1 MQDKYVFLL
10 ADDVDES
17 WELPVRGTSLSA
29 GFDLRAYIPEADC
42 VDIAPGQTVL
52 LRTGVKVSMPPYGIG
67 MIASRSGLAI
77 REGLIVLNAP
87 GIIDADYNHEICVI
101 LHNTS
106 VAPRR
111 IMPKDRIA
119 QILFVL
125 NDAPWEGSVTHSRTA
140 GFGSTGKQ

>member
-1 MQDKYVFLL
+1 LQDKYVF
-10 ADDVDES
+10 AHAEDVDPA

-29 GFDLRAYIPEADC
+29 GFDLRAYIPETDF
-42 VDIAPGQTVL
+42 VDINPSQTVL
-52 LRTGVKVSMPPYGIG
+52 LRTGVTVSMPPYGIG

-87 GIIDADYNHEICVI
+87 GIVDADYKHEVCVI

-106 VAPRR
+106 SVPRR
-111 IMPKDRIA
+111 IMHKDRIA

-125 NDAPWEGSVTHSRTA
+125 NDAPWEGSVTNSRTA

>member
-1 MQDKYVFLL
+1 MQDKYVFSH
-10 ADDVDES
+10 ADDVDPE
-17 WELPVRGTSLSA
+17 WELPTRATSLSA
-29 GFDLRAYIPEADC
+29 GFDLRAYLPESDF
-42 VDIAPGQTVL
+42 VDVAPGQTVL
-52 LRTGVKVSMPPYGIG
+52 IRTGVKVTMPHWGIG
-67 MIASRSGLAI
+67 MVASRSGLAI

-111 IMPKDRIA
+111 VMPKDRIA
-119 QILFVL
+119 QLLFVV
-125 NDAPWEGSVTHSRTA
+125 NDAPWEGSITNSRTS

>member
-1 MQDKYVFLL
+1 MRGKYVFSL
-10 ADDVDES
+10 ADEVDPN
-17 WELPVRGTSLSA
+17 WDYPTRGTSLSA
-29 GFDLRAYIPEADC
+29 GFDLRAYIPETDF

-52 LRTGVKVSMPPYGIG
+52 LRTGVKVSMPTWGVG

-87 GIIDADYNHEICVI
+87 GIIDADYNHEICVV

-106 VAPRR
+106 PAQRR
-111 IMPKDRIA
+111 VMHKDRIA
-119 QILFVL
+119 QILFVV
-125 NDAPWEGSVTHSRTA
+125 NDAPWEGGVTNARTS